1 MLAALFVSERRS
13 FSSGTFKVKKTMF
26 QEEGFDLTRVDEPI
40 FYLNQQKQS
49 YERLTPEI
57 FDLIQND
64 KLRF

>member
-1 MLAALFVSERRS
+1 M
-13 FSSGTFKVKKTMF
+13 KKTMF